1 MRSEYTMTTATKP
14 ENLVESVAVND
25 IKIRFRLRIPKEEKV
40 QELAES
46 IKTLGLLNPITI
58 DNKNYLVCGYHR
70 LQSYQL
76 LGETHIPCIRKDFSK
91 QYADLAELDENLKVS
106 SLSKIEQAEHIVR
119 REEIYGELGIRM
131 KRGFNADVDS
141 LITTSDLA
149 REVGISNRMY
159 RLRRQPNQIVQDV
172 RDQLRHTK
180 FAEVLVDMVKL
191 SKQEPDT
198 QRKISELLV
207 TGKCSTFKRAFVE
220 GNIQMMRKAKA
231 YKIDF
236 DMKARWGTPHS
247 IMRFTKAASP
257 LQSICNL
264 VSKDEDLEWIKRG
277 GLHFGETTIPVYG
290 MAADHAE
297 FLVTYYTPENGL
309 ILDNFMGRSVNG
321 IASLFHG
328 RRFIGYDVNKKN
340 IDRTIE
346 VMNEHFEQD
355 KFQLFH
361 SDGVT
366 LEEFKD
372 ESEILDGVIN
382 DPPYIL
388 KNEKYSTDERDLCN
402 HDVEAYTEKIN
413 YNFEQL
419 YRLIKRSDFEKKVFY
434 PVITKVGTGRRGTE
448 GIYDMDLE
456 FQLAAKRAGFVLWD
470 KLFNQ
475 LHSPWGAVNW
485 ERNYMNKYVMKNYE
499 TNLVFVKF

>member
-1 MRSEYTMTTATKP
+1 
-14 ENLVESVAVND
+14 
-25 IKIRFRLRIPKEEKV
+25 
-40 QELAES
+40 
-46 IKTLGLLNPITI
+46 
-58 DNKNYLVCGYHR
+58 
-70 LQSYQL
+70 
-76 LGETHIPCIRKDFSK
+76 
-91 QYADLAELDENLKVS
+91 
-106 SLSKIEQAEHIVR
+106 
-119 REEIYGELGIRM
+119 
-131 KRGFNADVDS
+131 
-141 LITTSDLA
+141 
-149 REVGISNRMY
+149 
-159 RLRRQPNQIVQDV
+159 
-172 RDQLRHTK
+172 
-180 FAEVLVDMVKL
+180 
-191 SKQEPDT
+191 
-198 QRKISELLV
+198 
-207 TGKCSTFKRAFVE
+207 
-220 GNIQMMRKAKA
+220 MMRKAKA

-366 LEEFKD
+366 LEEFKG

-419 YRLIKRSDFEKKVFY
+419 YRLIKKSDFEKKVFY